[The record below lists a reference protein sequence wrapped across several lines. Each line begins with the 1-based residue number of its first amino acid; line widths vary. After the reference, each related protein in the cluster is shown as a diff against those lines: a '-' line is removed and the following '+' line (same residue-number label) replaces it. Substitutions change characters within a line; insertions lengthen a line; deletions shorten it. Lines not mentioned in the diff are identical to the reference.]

1 MGYVDLMKKATK
13 DEILDDFIDVLNQI
27 DKKPSD
33 EIESKLQKIV
43 YRIRPLIHKL

>member
-1 MGYVDLMKKATK
+1 MECVGFMKKTTK
-13 DEILDDFIDVLNQI
+13 DEIIDDFINVLNQI

-33 EIESKLQKIV
+33 EIESHLQEIV